1 VGDDRPINLLV
12 AGELN
17 PDIFVIGDDLVPE
30 FGQVEKLV
38 SAIRLEIGSSSAI
51 MACGAARLGLAV
63 AFVGVVGDDAMGRYM
78 LGELAERGIDVEHCM
93 VDPAIPTGATIVLG
107 KGQDRANL
115 TAVGTID
122 RLRGSD
128 VPDEMLARARH
139 VHLGSTGL
147 IGAERAGLPALL
159 LRAKEHGA
167 TTSFDPNGDPDGR
180 WMGTDAMLAIAD
192 LFLPNLEEARRISGQ
207 HDPEEAAR
215 ELARRGDAA
224 RDGASPL
231 IVAVKLGP
239 EGALAVQGGRVVRQ
253 AAARMSVLDTT
264 GAGDS
269 FDAGF
274 VAAWISG
281 WPLEEALALGVACG
295 SLSTQAIGG
304 TAAQPTLQEAAD
316 EMRSL
321 LAI

>member
-1 VGDDRPINLLV
+1 VGDDRPVNLLV

-30 FGQVEKLV
+30 FGQTEKVV
-38 SAIRLEIGSSSAI
+38 SAIRLEVGSSSAI

-63 AFVGVVGDDAMGRYM
+63 AFVGVVGDDAIGRYM
-78 LGELAERGIDVEHCM
+78 LGELADRGIDTVHCT
-93 VDPAIPTGATIVLG
+93 VDPAIPTGATLVLTR
-107 KGQDRANL
+107 GQDRANL

-128 VPDEMLARARH
+128 VPDELLDRVRH
-139 VHLGSTGL
+139 LHLGSTGL
-147 IGAERAGLPALL
+147 VGAKRAGLPELL
-159 LRAKEHGA
+159 ARAKAHGA
-167 TTSFDPNGDPDGR
+167 TTSVDPNGDPEGR
-180 WMGTDAMLAIAD
+180 WKGTDEMLAIAD
-192 LFLPNLEEARRISGQ
+192 LFLPNLEEARRISSQ
-207 HDPEEAAR
+207 HDAEDAAR
-215 ELARRGDAA
+215 ELARRGDVA
-224 RDGASPL
+224 RGNGSPI

-239 EGALAVQGGRVVRQ
+239 DGAIAVQGGRVVRQ
-253 AAARMSVLDTT
+253 VARRVSVQDTT

-295 SLSTQAIGG
+295 TLSTQAIGG
-304 TAAQPTLQEAAD
+304 TASQPTLEEAAG
-316 EMRSL
+316 EMRTL